1 MKYCKYSKKLLEAK
15 AVFEE
20 NVCDYTV
27 PWESAFNSYHNYI
40 DILRSEY
47 YSLKNPYK
55 ESFTAYE
62 IDRCSLLLR
71 EKHLNP
77 KSLGTSFA
85 LWKNNY
91 SSR

>member
-1 MKYCKYSKKLLEAK
+1 MTYCKYSKQLLEAK
-15 AVFEE
+15 QVFEE
-20 NVCDYTV
+20 NVCDYNV
-27 PWESAFNSYHNYI
+27 SWESAFNSYHNYI

-47 YSLKNPYK
+47 TSLENPHK
-55 ESFTAYE
+55 EVHTAYE

-91 SSR
+91 RS

>member
-1 MKYCKYSKKLLEAK
+1 MRCYKYSKKILEAK
-15 AVFEE
+15 DVFEE
-20 NVCDYTV
+20 NVCDHTV

-40 DILRSEY
+40 DILRLEY
-47 YSLKNPYK
+47 SSSKNPHK
-55 ESFTAYE
+55 QFFTAYE
-62 IDRCSLLLR
+62 IHRCSLLLR

-91 SSR
+91 RW